1 MNAKKDI
8 LFYAAG
14 STIAIAGI
22 IHFILGIDTEN
33 LNTQILFVVGGLAQM
48 FWVLPMIRKWGKV
61 WYLVGIGGT
70 VVFIAIWVITR
81 IPDNPIT
88 GRGGRINENGILV
101 EVFQIAFVAITI
113 VILAVEKRRLATKN

>member
-14 STIAIAGI
+14 ATTAIAGI
-22 IHFILGIDTEN
+22 IHLTLGIDSEN
-33 LNTQILFVVGGLAQM
+33 LNTQILFVVGGTAQI
-48 FWVLPMIRKWGKV
+48 FWVLPLIRKWGKV
-61 WYLVGIGGT
+61 WYLVGISGT
-70 VVFIAIWVITR
+70 VELIAIWVITR
-81 IPDNPIT
+81 IPANPIT

-113 VILAVEKRRLATKN
+113 VILAVEKRRLVTKN

>member
-14 STIAIAGI
+14 ATTAIAGI
-22 IHFILGIDTEN
+22 IHLILGIDTEN

-61 WYLVGIGGT
+61 WYLVGISGT
-70 VVFIAIWVITR
+70 VVLIAIWVITR

-113 VILAVEKRRLATKN
+113 VILAVEKRRLVTKN

>member
-14 STIAIAGI
+14 SATAIAGI
-22 IHFILGIDTEN
+22 IHLTLGIDTEN
-33 LNTQILFVVGGLAQM
+33 LNSQILFVVGGSAQI

-101 EVFQIAFVAITI
+101 EVFQIAFVAIAI
-113 VILAVEKRRLATKN
+113 VILVVEKRRLATKN

>member
-8 LFYAAG
+8 LFYVAGAA
-14 STIAIAGI
+14 TAIAGI
-22 IHFILGIDTEN
+22 IHLILGIDTEN

-61 WYLVGIGGT
+61 WYLVGISGT
-70 VVFIAIWVITR
+70 VVLIAIWVITR

-101 EVFQIAFVAITI
+101 EVFQIAFVVITI

>member
-14 STIAIAGI
+14 ATTAIAGI
-22 IHFILGIDTEN
+22 IHLILGIDTEN
-33 LNTQILFVVGGLAQM
+33 LNTQILFVVGGLAQI

-61 WYLVGIGGT
+61 WYLVGISGT
-70 VVFIAIWVITR
+70 VVLIAIWVITR

>member
-14 STIAIAGI
+14 AATAIAGI
-22 IHFILGIDTEN
+22 IHLILGIDTEN
-33 LNTQILFVVGGLAQM
+33 LNTQILFVVGGTAQI

-70 VVFIAIWVITR
+70 VVLIAIWVITR

>member
-14 STIAIAGI
+14 AASAIAGI
-22 IHFILGIDTEN
+22 IHLILGIDTEN
-33 LNTQILFVVGGLAQM
+33 LNTQILFVVGGLTQM

-70 VVFIAIWVITR
+70 VVLIAIWVITR

-113 VILAVEKRRLATKN
+113 IILAVEKRRLATKN

>member
-14 STIAIAGI
+14 ATTAIAGI
-22 IHFILGIDTEN
+22 IHLILGIDTEN

-61 WYLVGIGGT
+61 WYLVGISGT
-70 VVFIAIWVITR
+70 VVLIAIWVITR